1 MERGKI
7 QTYIVSMMSEDG
19 ENIVAMV
26 ANISPCVCSDAQ
38 SCVTFCNPADCSRP
52 GSSVHEILQARTLQ
66 QVAISSSRGASQ
78 HRKWTHTS
86 CISCI
91 GGRFFT
97 TEPPEKPNIYTK
109 DNQNSVSTSA
119 SHKTWL
125 SAPT

>member
-52 GSSVHEILQARTLQ
+52 GFSVHEILQARTLQ
-66 QVAISSSRGASQ
+66 QVAISSS
-78 HRKWTHTS
+78 
-86 CISCI
+86 I
-91 GGRFFT
+91 
-97 TEPPEKPNIYTK
+97 
-109 DNQNSVSTSA
+109 
-119 SHKTWL
+119 
-125 SAPT
+125 